1 MGAPVE
7 EELVGFFIIDFL
19 EDAVLDIE
27 PTTSADTT
35 APVAAEPPLEVVL
48 PPPERSIVLL

>member
-19 EDAVLDIE
+19 ADAVLDIE

-35 APVAAEPPLEVVL
+35 APVAAEPPLDVVL
-48 PPPERSIVLL
+48 LPPERSIVLL